1 MVTQVV
7 DNGVTR
13 KRVVTNPLSWPAS
26 TQDYLTDCKHL
37 I

>member
-1 MVTQVV
+1 MVTQVL

-13 KRVVTNPLSWPAS
+13 KKVVTNPLSWPTS
-26 TQDYLTDCKHL
+26 MQDYLTDYKNL